1 MKFSTLEN
9 DFYRKLFQRHDDTQD
24 KNKFQIFDVPIGNS
38 KCVEKLKFHS
48 NAPMLKYCQKS
59 LNSCCFSSLVSDFA
73 IIEQTKA
80 SNYI

>member
-59 LNSCCFSSLVSDFA
+59 LNSLVSDFA

-80 SNYI
+80 ANYI